1 MAKRKTGAR
10 FRPFANPNVAEV
22 FESYPPPV
30 RTRLMALRETIFDVA
45 DATEGVGQ
53 IEETLKWGQPAY
65 LTTESGSGTTIRL
78 DGMKEGGHA
87 LYVHC
92 QTSLVDNYRA
102 LYDGVL
108 RFGGNRSI
116 LFDAGDRPPKAALE
130 HCIRM
135 ALTYKLKDRKRGQ
148 ARGPRPASG

>member
-1 MAKRKTGAR
+1 MARRKQKGETASR
-10 FRPFANPNVAEV
+10 FRPFANPKVAQAI
-22 FESYPPPV
+22 ESYPPAV

-45 DATEGVGQ
+45 DATDGVGQ

-65 LTTESGSGTTIRL
+65 LTTESGTTIRL
-78 DGMKEGGHA
+78 DGTKDGGHA

-108 RFGGNRSI
+108 RFEGNRSI
-116 LFDAGDRPPKAALE
+116 LFDADDKPPKAALE

-135 ALTYKLKDRKRGQ
+135 ALTYKVKGKAEKR
-148 ARGPRPASG
+148 R